1 MVMKRLL
8 SALAVLGLL
17 VGSAHAGLLGTEMTA
32 NLTFGA
38 DPNNYF
44 DPENGRVP
52 GGYLNSNS
60 IGTLV
65 TVSNP
70 EIEYGYSDGSN
81 TITVNFTDTE
91 IEISTTITNASL
103 PSAGTYAMQFDNGAN
118 EFEYASGSVASF
130 FINSLTPGSL
140 GVMFTGVPI
149 GIFIPPG
156 GLVFTFRE
164 AVSDPSAVPEPA
176 TLALLGV
183 GLAGIGFS
191 RRKQ

>member
-1 MVMKRLL
+1 MKRIL

-17 VGSAHAGLLGTEMTA
+17 VGSAHAGLLGTDMTA
-32 NLTFGA
+32 DLTFGA

-52 GGYLNSNS
+52 SGYLNTNS

-70 EIEYGYSDGSN
+70 AIEYGFSDGSN

-91 IEISTTITNASL
+91 IEISTTITNLSL
-103 PSAGTYAMQFDNGAN
+103 PSAGAYAMQFHSAAN
-118 EFEYASGSVASF
+118 EFEYASGSAVF
-130 FINSLTPGSL
+130 FSINLVTPGTL
-140 GVMFTGVPI
+140 GVTFTGLPI
-149 GIFIPPG
+149 GSFIPVG
-156 GLVFTFRE
+156 GFLVTLRE
-164 AVSDPSAVPEPA
+164 TVSDPSPVPEPA
-176 TLALLGV
+176 TLALFGA